1 MQSTGTRDSID
12 GRIKERWHLSFIL
25 PMIQLPRVTRR
36 EYARVRKIELRLD
49 VAPENHLARRR
60 RESWNVE
67 FNWNAKHDENIVAL
81 EGFFY
86 SSR

>member
-1 MQSTGTRDSID
+1 MTRNITIWQIQSTGTHDSID

-60 RESWNVE
+60 RESRNVE
-67 FNWNAKHDENIVAL
+67 FN
-81 EGFFY
+81 
-86 SSR
+86 